1 MVLALLVLVGLTLVD
16 SQTDPNAHDLAATRW
31 IQQLRDRRFVALMYR
46 VSWFGYSPQN
56 FILPLALATPFALRC
71 LWVEALWVLASQAQ
85 PWWRWLS
92 MSWCTEPVLRQSWWA
107 CSHRC
112 PTRASRAATSC
123 NTPPSSGHVLPGV
136 RAHPTLDPADDGPD
150 TAGAPNYPGWPVA
163 TLPGPT
169 LAQQRAGRLRGFGHA
184 ANSVLLGVHKVAPDS
199 HPSTIHRRTY
209 AA

>member
-1 MVLALLVLVGLTLVD
+1 MPPEQITPEVSDPSLTSPAVSAWRTRRLVGIMLVALAVLVGLTLVA
-16 SQTDPNAHDLAATRW
+16 SQSDPNALDLGATRW
-31 IQQLRDRRFVALMYR
+31 LQQFRNPTFAALMYW

-123 NTPPSSGHVLPGV
+123 NTPPSSAS
-136 RAHPTLDPADDGPD
+136 RSSWCTCSYNSPAC
-150 TAGAPNYPGWPVA
+150 
-163 TLPGPT
+163 
-169 LAQQRAGRLRGFGHA
+169 GR
-184 ANSVLLGVHKVAPDS
+184 SC
-199 HPSTIHRRTY
+199 
-209 AA
+209 